1 MRYYCEIT
9 ELTGDISPLTALS
22 LILRVIIHYTALSL
36 TMLVMTHY
44 SLLDTAE
51 SLNLLVI
58 RHYDSDFT
66 LLLGIDLVNLKL
78 HNCLILFQTDRVKNV
93 YLFLRPSKKQGVP
106 WLESGKLNSLIKIPK
121 PPNP

>member
-1 MRYYCEIT
+1 MRYYCKIT

-44 SLLDTAE
+44 SLSDIAE

-58 RHYDSDFT
+58 RHYDFDFT
-66 LLLGIDLVNLKL
+66 LLLGID
-78 HNCLILFQTDRVKNV
+78 F
-93 YLFLRPSKKQGVP
+93 G
-106 WLESGKLNSLIKIPK
+106 
-121 PPNP
+121 